1 MEKRR
6 MNADFQRRVKNTI
19 QLDPEELAQKKKF
32 MELALEEGR
41 KAMNSGAGGPFGAV
55 IVRNNEVVSCGY
67 NMVFETLDPTAHAE
81 IVAIRNATQK
91 LGQLDLSDCEL
102 FTTCEP
108 CPQCLAATYWAGI
121 SRIYYG
127 ITQEENVKMGFP
139 GAKRMYEAFE
149 KHGSAK
155 QVVVFA
161 YEDICQK
168 LMAEWLKKDAQE
180 KQYY

>member
-1 MEKRR
+1 

-32 MELALEEGR
+32 MELALEEGK
-41 KAMNSGAGGPFGAV
+41 KAMDSGAGGPFGAV

-121 SRIYYG
+121 SRIY
-127 ITQEENVKMGFP
+127 TELLRKKTSRWAFP
-139 GAKRMYEAFE
+139 GLKGCMRHSRSTAATSRSSSLPMKTFAKN
-149 KHGSAK
+149 
-155 QVVVFA
+155 
-161 YEDICQK
+161 
-168 LMAEWLKKDAQE
+168 
-180 KQYY
+180 

>member
-67 NMVFETLDPTAHAE
+67 NH
-81 IVAIRNATQK
+81 
-91 LGQLDLSDCEL
+91 
-102 FTTCEP
+102 
-108 CPQCLAATYWAGI
+108 
-121 SRIYYG
+121 
-127 ITQEENVKMGFP
+127 GF
-139 GAKRMYEAFE
+139 
-149 KHGSAK
+149 
-155 QVVVFA
+155 
-161 YEDICQK
+161 
-168 LMAEWLKKDAQE
+168 
-180 KQYY
+180 

>member
-1 MEKRR
+1 

-91 LGQLDLSDCEL
+91 LGQLDLSDSSSLPRANLALSVWQPPIGQESLGYITEL
-102 FTTCEP
+102 LRKKTSRWAFPGLKGCMRHSRST
-108 CPQCLAATYWAGI
+108 AAT
-121 SRIYYG
+121 SRPSSLPMK
-127 ITQEENVKMGFP
+127 TF
-139 GAKRMYEAFE
+139 AKN
-149 KHGSAK
+149 
-155 QVVVFA
+155 
-161 YEDICQK
+161 
-168 LMAEWLKKDAQE
+168 
-180 KQYY
+180 